1 MNSERLRRAEA
12 AVWGPQPTSVLAPTP
27 GRSRMRLVAWKPM
40 VENALRGFATVELP
54 VGLKIFDVP
63 VLVSNGRAWAGLP
76 GKPQIDREGKQKRD
90 AQGRAEYVPLLA
102 WRNKKLADAFSERVI
117 ALVLTEHPRA
127 LLEDA
132 P

>member
-12 AVWGPQPTSVLAPTP
+12 AVWGPQPASVLAPAP
-27 GRSRMRLVAWKPM
+27 GRLRMRLVAWKPM
-40 VENALRGFATVELP
+40 VKNALRGFATIELP
-54 VGLKIFDVP
+54 IGLKISDVP
-63 VLVSNGRAWAGLP
+63 VLVSGGKAWARLP

-90 AQGRAEYVPLLA
+90 ARGRAEYVPILT
-102 WRNKKLADAFSERVI
+102 WRNKKLGDAFSERVV
-117 ALVLTEHPRA
+117 ALVLTEHPHA